1 MPLRAALVITA
12 LATAITLGP
21 GDTSINKG
29 DSQVVTQGQL

>member
-21 GDTSINKG
+21 GDTSIIEA
-29 DSQVVTQGQL
+29 DSQLITQGQL